1 MAAAA
6 SRRAARSVRQFQKE
20 RDLSTSTNQ
29 SKPHA
34 TGRVKRGDVTQ
45 RVSVEGI
52 ASRGIDVDAL
62 IEKLIDAAGAEF
74 TTYYYY
80 TILRMYLA
88 GHEDYKE
95 ICEDARL
102 EDRAHFELIT
112 PRIYEL
118 GGSLPYDIRTFADRA
133 SCPDAFL
140 PGTNGHRQMSNP
152 RDIFTNVNAAQILE
166 VLLEAERCAIR
177 TWSEVCDITFGKD
190 PRTYDMASRI
200 LQEEV
205 EHEAWFVELLSMER
219 DHVTRPSGH
228 FRRGEP
234 GEGPYSRNRPFYNR

>member
-1 MAAAA
+1 MAAHP
-6 SRRAARSVRQFQKE
+6 
-20 RDLSTSTNQ
+20 
-29 SKPHA
+29 KPHA
-34 TGRVKRGDVTQ
+34 TGKIKPGDVTE
-45 RVSVEGI
+45 RVGVEQI
-52 ASRGIDVDAL
+52 RSRGVNVEQL

-118 GGSLPYDIRTFADRA
+118 GGSIPYDIREFADRA
-133 SCPDAFL
+133 GCPDAYL
-140 PGTNGHRQMSNP
+140 PGTDGGQQAPGSANGQGP
-152 RDIFTNVNAAQILE
+152 TAAQILE

-177 TWSEVCDITFGKD
+177 T
-190 PRTYDMASRI
+190 
-200 LQEEV
+200 
-205 EHEAWFVELLSMER
+205 
-219 DHVTRPSGH
+219 
-228 FRRGEP
+228 
-234 GEGPYSRNRPFYNR
+234 

>member
-1 MAAAA
+1 MNP
-6 SRRAARSVRQFQKE
+6 
-20 RDLSTSTNQ
+20 L

-34 TGRVKRGDVTQ
+34 TGRVKRGDTSQ
-45 RVSVEGI
+45 RVGVEAI
-52 ASRGIDVDAL
+52 EARGVNVGEL
-62 IEKLIDAAGAEF
+62 VEKLVDAAGAEF

-118 GGSLPYDIRTFADRA
+118 GGTLPYDIRTFADRA
-133 SCPDAFL
+133 GCPDAYL
-140 PGTNGHRQMSNP
+140 PNTQNGRRPMSNP
-152 RDIFTNVNAAQILE
+152 FDIATNVTAAQVLE

-177 TWSEVCDITFGKD
+177 TWSEICDLTLGKD
-190 PRTYDMASRI
+190 PRTYDMAARI
-200 LQEEV
+200 LNEEI
-205 EHEAWFVELLSMER
+205 EHEAWFIELLSKER
-219 DHVTRPSGH
+219 DGVIRPSGH
-228 FRRGEP
+228 FRRGTP
-234 GEGPYSRNRPFYNR
+234 GEAPYSKNAGFYNP

>member
-1 MAAAA
+1 MAGP
-6 SRRAARSVRQFQKE
+6 
-20 RDLSTSTNQ
+20 T
-29 SKPHA
+29 KPHA
-34 TGRVKRGDVTQ
+34 TGKVKPGDVTR
-45 RVSVEGI
+45 RVGVEQI
-52 ASRGIDVDAL
+52 KARGVDVEQL

-88 GHEDYKE
+88 GKEDYKE

-102 EDRAHFELIT
+102 EDRAHFEFIT

-118 GGSLPYDIRTFADRA
+118 GGELPHDIRVFADRA
-133 SCPDAFL
+133 GCPDAYL
-140 PGTNGHRQMSNP
+140 PKEPT
-152 RDIFTNVNAAQILE
+152 AANILE

-177 TWSEVCDITFGKD
+177 TWSEICDLTHGKD

-205 EHEAWFVELLSMER
+205 EHEAWFIELLSMER
-219 DHVTRPSGH
+219 DNTVRPSGH
-228 FRRGEP
+228 FRRGTP
-234 GEGPYSRNRPFYNR
+234 GDAPYSKNTGFYNP

>member
-1 MAAAA
+1 ME
-6 SRRAARSVRQFQKE
+6 VRE
-20 RDLSTSTNQ
+20 
-29 SKPHA
+29 KPHA
-34 TGRVKRGDVTQ
+34 VGKVKAGDITQ
-45 RVSVEGI
+45 RVGI
-52 ASRGIDVDAL
+52 EQVAARGIDVKEL
-62 IEKLIDAAGAEF
+62 VEKLIDAAGAEF

-118 GGSLPYDIRTFADRA
+118 GGSIPFDIRGMADRA
-133 SCPDAFL
+133 GCMDAYL
-140 PGTNGHRQMSNP
+140 PGTDDGKHP
-152 RDIFTNVNAAQILE
+152 PDGKGPTATEILT

-190 PRTYDMASRI
+190 YRTYDIASRI
-200 LQEEV
+200 LQEET
-205 EHEAWFVELLSMER
+205 EHEAWFIELLAMER
-219 DHVTRPSGH
+219 DGVVSPSGH
-228 FRRGEP
+228 FRRSTP
-234 GEGPYSRNRPFYNR
+234 GEGPYSKNAGFYNP

>member
-1 MAAAA
+1 MADAA
-6 SRRAARSVRQFQKE
+6 
-20 RDLSTSTNQ
+20 
-29 SKPHA
+29 KPHA
-34 TGRVKRGDVTQ
+34 QGRVAQGDVTQ
-45 RVSVEGI
+45 RVGVEQM
-52 ASRGIDVDAL
+52 AARGVDVDTL
-62 IEKLIDAAGAEF
+62 LDKLIDAAGAEF
-74 TTYYYY
+74 MTYYYY

-118 GGSLPYDIRTFADRA
+118 GGTIPYDVRTFADRA
-133 SCPDAFL
+133 GCPDAYL
-140 PGTNGHRQMSNP
+140 PGTNNGQREMANP
-152 RDIFTNVNAAQILE
+152 RDIVTNVSAADILT

-190 PRTYDMASRI
+190 PRTYDMAMRI
-200 LQEEV
+200 LNEEV
-205 EHEAWFVELLSMER
+205 EHEAWFIELLSKER
-219 DHVTRPSGH
+219 DNVSRPSGH

-234 GEGPYSRNRPFYNR
+234 GEAPYSKNRGFYNP